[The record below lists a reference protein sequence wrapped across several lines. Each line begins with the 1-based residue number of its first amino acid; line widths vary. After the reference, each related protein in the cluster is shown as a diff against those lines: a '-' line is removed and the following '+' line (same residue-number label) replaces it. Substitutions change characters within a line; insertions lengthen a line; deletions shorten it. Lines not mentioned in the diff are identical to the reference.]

1 MEVYGVRLE
10 AEARRDVGF
19 AADLA
24 AMLPPSS
31 RVMRAM
37 RPQDAPLGA
46 DVVLC
51 ALEHDVRCLAWGMG
65 GGKGP
70 RPKPLFADGQRDVT
84 PTAEEMDAVAA
95 ALGIER

>member
-1 MEVYGVRLE
+1 MRLE
-10 AEARRDVGF
+10 DEVRRDACF

-65 GGKGP
+65 GGKGQ
-70 RPKPLFADGQRDVT
+70 RPQPLFAGASGPLA
-84 PTAEEMDAVAA
+84 PTVEEMDAVAA
-95 ALGIER
+95 ALGIGR